1 VKKYSDTADTYLHP
15 ETGIL
20 KNKLDIQSAGLLE
33 RAEKAATSL
42 RQEELSRNP
51 LQGNFDLA
59 HLQAIHKK
67 LFGDVY
73 DWAGEIRTV
82 DISKGQSRFAYYGFI
97 EKEFKKLT
105 TSLAG
110 EKNLIGLPPKSFCSR
125 VAHYMGEMNVIHPF
139 REGNGRALRVFVGQ
153 LAQVG
158 GYEIK
163 WEGLTQQEMLQASIA
178 AYQGSSDYLAQL
190 IKDNIVELSGA
201 A

>member
-1 VKKYSDTADTYLHP
+1 VKKYSDAADIYTDP
-15 ETGIL
+15 DTGIL
-20 KNKLDIQSAGLLE
+20 KNKLGIKSATRLE
-33 RAEKAATSL
+33 RAEVAAVSV
-42 RQEELSRNP
+42 RQEELLENP
-51 LQGNFDLA
+51 IKGHFDLA

-82 DISKGQSRFAYYGFI
+82 DISKGQSRFAHYGFI

-105 TSLAG
+105 TSLSG
-110 EKNLIGLPPKSFCSR
+110 EKNLIGLPPKPFCSR
-125 VAHYMGEMNVIHPF
+125 AAHYMGEMKAIHPF
-139 REGNGRALRVFVGQ
+139 REGNGRALRVLVGQ
-153 LAQVG
+153 LAQVA

-163 WEGLTQQEMLQASIA
+163 WEGMTQQEMLQASIA
-178 AYQGSSDYLAQL
+178 AYQGSSDYLTQL